1 MSPSVKAPMTDTHN
15 TKVIRVAVLVTADTR
30 LKVLSRALDDAFEYH
45 PEILQF
51 AVEGHGRPGDGDP
64 TEESL
69 WDALVDRTRAARRS
83 GTSPT
88 T

>member
-1 MSPSVKAPMTDTHN
+1 MADTHN

-30 LKVLSRALDDAFEYH
+30 LKVLSRVLDDAFEYH

-51 AVEGHGRPGDGDP
+51 AVEGYGWPSDGDP

-69 WDALVDRTRAARRS
+69 WDALHDKTAEAARGS
-83 GTSPT
+83 GTTLT

>member
-1 MSPSVKAPMTDTHN
+1 MTDTHN
-15 TKVIRVAVLVTADTR
+15 TKVIHVAVLVTADTR
-30 LKVLSRALDDAFEYH
+30 LKVLSHVLDDAFEYH

-51 AVEGHGRPGDGDP
+51 AVEGYGRSGDGDP

-69 WDALVDRTRAARRS
+69 RDALVDKTRAARGS
-83 GTSPT
+83 GASST

>member
-1 MSPSVKAPMTDTHN
+1 MTDTPN

-30 LKVLSRALDDAFEYH
+30 LKVLSRLLDDAFEYY

-51 AVEGHGRPGDGDP
+51 AVEGYGWPGDGDP

-69 WDALVDRTRAARRS
+69 VNALLDRTADRLLEDPGRA
-83 GTSPT
+83 
-88 T
+88 

>member
-1 MSPSVKAPMTDTHN
+1 MSPSIKTPITDTHN

-30 LKVLSRALDDAFEYH
+30 LKVLSRVLDDAFEYH

-51 AVEGHGRPGDGDP
+51 AVEDHGRPGAGDP

-69 WDALVDRTRAARRS
+69 VNALLDRRADTLLEDLGRA
-83 GTSPT
+83 
-88 T
+88 

>member
-1 MSPSVKAPMTDTHN
+1 MTDTSH
-15 TKVIRVAVLVTADTR
+15 TKVIRVGVLVSADTR
-30 LKVLSRALDDAFEYH
+30 LKDLSHVLDDAFEYH
-45 PEILQF
+45 PDILQF
-51 AVEGHGRPGDGDP
+51 AIEGYGRPGDGDP

>member
-1 MSPSVKAPMTDTHN
+1 MTDTAN

-30 LKVLSRALDDAFEYH
+30 LKVISHVLDDAFEYH

-51 AVEGHGRPGDGDP
+51 AIEGYGWPGDGDP

-69 WDALVDRTRAARRS
+69 VNALLDRTRAARGS
-83 GTSPT
+83 GTRLT
-88 T
+88 M